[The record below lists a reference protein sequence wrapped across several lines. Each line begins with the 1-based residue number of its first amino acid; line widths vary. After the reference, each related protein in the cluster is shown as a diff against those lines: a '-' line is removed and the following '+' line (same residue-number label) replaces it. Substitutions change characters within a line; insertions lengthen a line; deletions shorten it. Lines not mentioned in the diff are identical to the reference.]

1 MPLINYPNVPNV
13 PGVPSVARDYTAVT
27 SVAGAV
33 GLLSQ
38 VYTEFMALR
47 WGVFSAGGA
56 RVLWPDSFLDIDYRN
71 GSWQATYPVEQG
83 GFASYNKV
91 DTPFDVRVR
100 MAIGGDQ
107 VSRAAFLTTV
117 EGMLKTLDRFTVVT
131 PEKTY
136 PSASLVNYMYRRE
149 TKNGASMLIVELW
162 FQEVRVN
169 ALSAYAAAK
178 SPASANPVDGGTVQA
193 LPVADN
199 WGQSLVP
206 VSVPGTTAGERILIS
221 TLGPIQ

>member
-1 MPLINYPNVPNV
+1 MSLINFPNVPNV
-13 PGVPSVARDYTAVT
+13 PGVPSVARDATAVT
-27 SVAGAV
+27 SVTGAI

-38 VYTEFMALR
+38 VYTEFMAAR
-47 WGVFSAGGA
+47 WGVFSAGGG
-56 RVLWPDSFLDIDYRN
+56 RVLWPDSFLDIDCKN
-71 GSWQATYPVEQG
+71 GSWQATYPVEEG
-83 GFASYNKV
+83 GFATYNKV

-107 VSRAAFLTTV
+107 VSRAVFLSTV

-149 TKNGASMLIVELW
+149 TRNGASMLIVELW
-162 FQEVRVN
+162 FQEVRTN
-169 ALSAYAAAK
+169 ALSAYSAVK

-193 LPVADN
+193 FPIDGPGSVA
-199 WGQSLVP
+199 GQPL
-206 VSVPGTTAGERILIS
+206 
-221 TLGPIQ
+221 TLSQVTVQ